1 MKTGYLLLLF
11 FVAILAAILGLNLP
25 HEYTPDD
32 MDVNDSGTIPASMMS
47 VPDND
52 PNTQENAKDEPGW
65 WLHKGRSY
73 VSSGGRE
80 YTENTPDIAKVNL
93 VILLN
98 GQDAGNSPGQG
109 FVAGSQVTAE
119 YSVTNIGN
127 VSFDDIIVTDTIFGD
142 IGEYGTLK
150 AGESV
155 SFSVTCDVLEGQFS
169 SAGKVVAFNQSTL
182 QACSDEH
189 NMFYYGVKAPVSEI
203 PEFPTILIPV
213 TVLIGMM
220 FIFGRKA

>member
-11 FVAILAAILGLNLP
+11 FVAMLAGIFGLNLP
-25 HEYTPDD
+25 HEYTPDGA
-32 MDVNDSGTIPASMMS
+32 DVNDSGTIPAAMMS
-47 VPDND
+47 APDSDLNAE
-52 PNTQENAKDEPGW
+52 ENVNDEPGW

-80 YTENTPDIAKVNL
+80 HTGSTSEVAKVNL

-98 GQDAGNSPGQG
+98 GKDAGNSPGQG

-127 VSFDDIIVTDTIFGD
+127 VSFDDIIVTDTVFGD
-142 IGEYGTLK
+142 IGEHGTLE

-155 SFSVTCDVLEGQFS
+155 SFSVTCDILEGQFS
-169 SAGKVVAFNQSTL
+169 SAGKVVAFNESTL

-189 NMFYYGVKAPVSEI
+189 NMFYYGVKAPVSDI
-203 PEFPTILIPV
+203 PEFPTMLIPV
-213 TVLIGMM
+213 TILIGLAL
-220 FIFGRKA
+220 IFGRKE

>member
-1 MKTGYLLLLF
+1 M
-11 FVAILAAILGLNLP
+11 LAAILGLNLP

-32 MDVNDSGTIPASMMS
+32 VNVNDSGTIPASMMS
-47 VPDND
+47 VPDSD
-52 PNTQENAKDEPGW
+52 LNTEENVKDEPGW

-98 GQDAGNSPGQG
+98 GQDAGSYPGQG
-109 FVAGSQVTAE
+109 LVAGSQVTAE

-142 IGEYGTLK
+142 IGEYGTLE

-155 SFSVTCDVLEGQFS
+155 SFSVTCNVLEGQFS
-169 SAGKVVAFNQSTL
+169 SAGKVVAFNDSTL
-182 QACSDEH
+182 EACSDEH
-189 NMFYYGVKAPVSEI
+189 NMFYYGVKPPVADI

-213 TVLIGMM
+213 TILIGVA
-220 FIFGRKA
+220 FIFGRKE